1 MKRASF
7 ASLALMAALLP
18 GAVAGRLT
26 EPLLRLPGIA
36 LPEDASGLE
45 DFAAR
50 EVRRYLYL
58 RTGALTTS
66 RPTVQ
71 AVPGEA
77 GLIVVARHDRPLV
90 RDLVTEPAARLAL
103 AGLGPQEYW
112 LKTLSIDGR
121 WVWIVTGGDDLGTL
135 YAAYAFAGQM
145 GVRFYL
151 HGDVIPDGRVEL
163 PLPVMDQRGMPIFA
177 LRGIQP
183 FHDFPEG
190 PDWWRRDD
198 YLAVMAQLPKL
209 RMNFFGLH
217 TYPEGRPNAEPTVWI
232 GRPQDADSRGQ
243 VTASY
248 PASYQNTLRGNWGY
262 APRKTS
268 DFSFGAGQL
277 FESDAFGN
285 DVMTGH
291 CPQPVGDEA
300 CNEVFNRASTVL
312 RDAFVYARQLGVQT
326 CVGTETPLTVPA
338 AVKERLQADGQD
350 PTDSAVIRKLY
361 EGMFLRA
368 AAAYP
373 IDYYWLWTPEH
384 WTWQGTKDA
393 EVWDTLG
400 DIGLAVA
407 AAKRVEAPF
416 KLATCGWVLGPAGDR
431 AKFGRVLPP
440 GVAVSCI
447 NRQVGMEPVDPA
459 FREISDRGKWAIPW
473 LEDDPALT
481 SPQLWVGRMRRDAAD
496 ARRYGCDGLFGIHWR
511 TRAVAPNVAALADAA
526 WDQSSWNQQPLLPR
540 EESLEPGAMGGQF
553 ASFVDQPIDGTD
565 EDPIYQTVRYNVAAY
580 RLPVDNDRCR
590 VTLQFCE
597 PHYREA
603 GKRVFGVK
611 LQGQPVIESLD
622 IFAKAGADHALD
634 FTFEDVAV
642 TNGWV
647 AIEFVPLTEYPAIAG
662 LQVDA
667 GGRPWKINCGGPAWQ
682 DYLADWPPTPTADGN
697 FAPSGDFYLDWAN
710 QAFGPNVGPR
720 IAAIL
725 AGRDGRLPRP
735 SEWLQ
740 GPGGIQPDPRPW
752 DLVRREYDFVE
763 RLEMLAE
770 EVRGDG
776 NEARFGYWLNTFQY
790 LRAMARLRCTWAS
803 FNAAMQAARGAEG
816 DATKRIVATE
826 QALPLRVRLVE
837 ELRQVY
843 DHLLATVST
852 PGELGTVANWEQ
864 HILPGLI
871 DQPGAELAQLLQQEL
886 PAEARPAVVYRGP
899 ARVIVPAA
907 RSSYGPG
914 EPLDLRVL
922 VLAEQMP
929 RGAVV
934 HWRKMGE
941 GGFQDLPLEHLGRGV
956 FQANF
961 PMEATA
967 GKDLEYYVEITE
979 VGGSQARFPA
989 TAPARNQTLIR
1000 MPLPN

>member
-7 ASLALMAALLP
+7 ATLVLLAAILP
-18 GAVAGRLT
+18 GSVTARAAQ
-26 EPLLRLPGIA
+26 PLPTVPGIVV
-36 LPEDASGLE
+36 PEGASGLE

-58 RTGALTTS
+58 RAGALADVRS
-66 RPTVQ
+66 
-71 AVPGEA
+71 AVSATPGPA
-77 GLIVVARHDRPLV
+77 GLLVVARHDRPLV
-90 RDLVTEPAARLAL
+90 RELIVEPAARLAL
-103 AGLGPQEYW
+103 ASLEPQEYW
-112 LKTLSIDGR
+112 IKTLSVEGR
-121 WVWIVTGGDDLGTL
+121 WVWVVTGGDDLGTL
-135 YAAYAFAGQM
+135 YGAYAMAEQM

-151 HGDVIPDGRVEL
+151 HGDVVPDGRLGL
-163 PLPVMDQRGMPIFA
+163 PLPVMDQRGMPLFA

-217 TYPEGRPNAEPTVWI
+217 TYPEGGPNAEPTVWI
-232 GRPQDADSRGQ
+232 GRAEDTDARGR

-248 PASYQNTLRGNWGY
+248 PSSYQNTLRGNWGY

-277 FESDAFGN
+277 FETDGFGN

-291 CPQPVGDEA
+291 CPGPSGEA
-300 CNEVFNRASTVL
+300 AANEVFNRAAAVL
-312 RDAFVYARQLGVQT
+312 RDAFAYARQLGVQT
-326 CVGTETPLTVPA
+326 CLGTETPLTIPA
-338 AVKERLQADGQD
+338 AVQERLRAAGQNPKD
-350 PTDSAVIRKLY
+350 AAVVRSLY
-361 EGMFLRA
+361 EGMFRRA
-368 AAAYP
+368 AAAIP
-373 IDYYWLWTPEH
+373 LDYYWLWTPEH

-416 KLATCGWVLGPAGDR
+416 KLATCGWVLGPADDR

-459 FREISDRGKWAIPW
+459 FREVQGRGKWAIPW

-511 TRAVAPNVAALADAA
+511 TRAVAPNVAALAGAA
-526 WDQSSWNQQPLLPR
+526 WDQDSWNQQPLLPR
-540 EESLEPGAMGGQF
+540 EESLEPGASGGQF
-553 ASFVDQPIDGTD
+553 AVFADHPIAGTE
-565 EDPIYQTVRYNVAAY
+565 EDAVYQTVRYNVAAY
-580 RLPVDNDRCR
+580 RLPAANGRCR

-603 GKRVFGVK
+603 GKRVFNVR
-611 LQGQPVIESLD
+611 LQGRTVIEALD
-622 IFAKAGADHALD
+622 IFARAGADQALD

-647 AIEFVPLTEYPAIAG
+647 LVEFTPVTEFPSIAG

-682 DYLADWPPTPTADGN
+682 DYLADWPPSPAADSD

-710 QAFGPNVGPR
+710 QSFGANVGPR

-725 AGRDGRLPRP
+725 SARDGRLPRP

-740 GPGGIQPDPRPW
+740 GPGGIQPDSRPW

-763 RLEMLAE
+763 RLEMVADA
-770 EVRGDG
+770 VRGDG

-790 LRAMARLRCTWAS
+790 LRAMARLRCTWAD
-803 FNAAMQAARGAEG
+803 FNQAMQAARTAGTGESARAAAIEG
-816 DATKRIVATE
+816 
-826 QALPLRVRLVE
+826 ALPLRVRLVE
-837 ELRQVY
+837 DLREVY
-843 DHLLATVST
+843 AHLLATVST
-852 PGELGTVANWEQ
+852 PGELGTIANWEQ
-864 HILPGLI
+864 HILPGLM
-871 DQPGAELAQLLQQEL
+871 DQPGAELAKLLQGEL
-886 PAEARPAVVYRGP
+886 PAAARPEVGYRGP

-907 RSSYGPG
+907 RSSFAPG
-914 EPLDLRVL
+914 EPLTLRVL
-922 VLAEQMP
+922 VLAAQMP
-929 RGAVV
+929 IEAVV
-934 HWRKMGE
+934 RWRKMGD
-941 GGFQDLPLEHLGRGV
+941 GGYRDLPLEHLGRGV
-956 FQANF
+956 FQAGF

-967 GKDLEYYVEITE
+967 GKDLEYYVEIAE
-979 VGGSQARFPA
+979 VGGGKTRFPE
-989 TAPARNQTLIR
+989 TAPTRNQTLIR
-1000 MPLPN
+1000 MPLPH